1 MDLIEYDRFE
11 TGRLILQ
18 ACTESDAELVLD
30 LLNSPLFIRFVG
42 DRNVRN
48 LEAAKDYIKERMLPQ
63 MSRLGFGNYVM
74 IRKSDNVKLGTCGL
88 FDRPGLEGIDI
99 GFGLLESFHGKGYGY
114 EASVCIRNAA
124 FELFGIKLLRGI
136 TVKENKASRGLLE
149 KLGMI
154 YTQDV
159 RLPGDS
165 VDLMLYELSIDD
177 FQNY

>member
-1 MDLIEYDRFE
+1 MDLVEYDRFE
-11 TGRLILQ
+11 TERLLLL
-18 ACTESDAELVLD
+18 ACTENDAELVLS

-42 DRNVRN
+42 DRNVRD
-48 LEAAKDYIKERMLPQ
+48 LEAAKNYIRERMLPQ

-74 IRKSDNVKLGTCGL
+74 LRKSDGTKLGTCGL

-99 GFGLLESFHGKGYGY
+99 GFGLLEAFHGRGYGY

-149 KLGMI
+149 KLGMH
-154 YTQDV
+154 YTRDV
-159 RLPGDS
+159 RLPGDT
-165 VDLMLYELSIDD
+165 VDLMLYELSVAD
-177 FQNY
+177 FKDL